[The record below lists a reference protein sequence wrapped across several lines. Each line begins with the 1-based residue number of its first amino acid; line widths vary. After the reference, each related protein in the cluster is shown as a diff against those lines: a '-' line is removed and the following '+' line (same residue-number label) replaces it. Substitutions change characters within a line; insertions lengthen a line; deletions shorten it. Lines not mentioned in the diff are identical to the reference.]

1 MGLATYRKKR
11 NFEATQEPR
20 GNAKPSRKEP
30 RGNAGASENN
40 MFVMQKHDARRLHY
54 DLRLELDG
62 VLKSWAVT
70 KGPSLVPGE
79 KRLAVAVEDHP
90 LDYGDFEGTIPKG
103 EYGGGTVIVW
113 DRGSWRPLHDPAK
126 SLAKGHL
133 DFELSGEKLK
143 GRWHLVRMARKPRE
157 KHENWLL
164 IKGDDEAARDPQDA
178 DILNERPESAKT
190 GRSLNEVAEKPAARF
205 DPSKLRGAKKS
216 ATPRFIE
223 PALASLVAAPPT
235 GARWLHEIKF
245 DGYRLQARIETGRVT
260 LITRSG
266 HDWTAKFGD
275 RVAAA
280 LRALPVEDA
289 VLDGELVVENAIGA
303 SDFSALQSDLAEG
316 RDERFLFYLFDVLHL
331 NGYDLRG
338 APLIQRKVLLESV
351 LAAEI
356 GPLRFSPHFNE
367 DGDLMLRHVCRLG
380 LEGIVS
386 KMKDAPYS
394 SGRGKSWRK
403 AKCASRQEFVI
414 GGYIPSTTSRRAIGS
429 LALGVYEDG
438 ALKYVGRVGTG
449 FTAAVAE
456 TLFQQL
462 APLQIPKTPFAEK
475 LTAEQARQLR
485 HVKPDLVAEIE
496 FRAWTADGHL
506 RHASF
511 RGLREDKP
519 ASAIVRE
526 IETPPE
532 TSQEAQ
538 ENQQENRNEERRNV
552 KLTHPDRL
560 YWPDAGVT
568 KEGLA
573 DYYADVWPHIAPF
586 IVGRALA
593 ALRCPEGIDGEMF
606 FQKHVWK
613 GAGAGLAP
621 LRDPR
626 EPDETLIGVKDL
638 DGLLALAQ
646 GAVLEIHPWG
656 STAKDWERPDIL
668 VMDLDPGD
676 DVPWEQVIAAA
687 QEIRDRLQQAGLSAF
702 VKTSGGKGLH
712 VAAPLAPRA
721 EWPEVKAF
729 AKSMAEAMAADS
741 PALFVSTIAKSR
753 RPGKIFVDYL
763 RNQRGA
769 TAIAPYSPRARP
781 GAPVSM
787 PLDWDELNAAIGP
800 GHFKIANARAR
811 LNALTAM
818 PWAEFREEARPLSL
832 NPPKKSP
839 RSPRKPK

>member
-1 MGLATYRKKR
+1 MGLAAYRKKR

-20 GNAKPSRKEP
+20 GSAGPSGKEP
-30 RGNAGASENN
+30 R
-40 MFVMQKHDARRLHY
+40 FVVQKHDARRLHY

-90 LDYGDFEGTIPKG
+90 LEYGDFEGVIPKG

-113 DRGSWRPLHDPAK
+113 DRGSWRPLHDPGK

-133 DFELSGEKLK
+133 DFELAGEKLK

-157 KHENWLL
+157 KHDNWLL
-164 IKGDDEAARDPQDA
+164 IKGDDDAARAPQDS
-178 DILNERPESAKT
+178 DILKERPESAKT
-190 GRSLNEVAEKPAARF
+190 GRSLSEVAEKPAARR
-205 DPSKLRGAKKS
+205 DPSKLKDAKKG

-223 PALASLVAAPPT
+223 PALASLVAKPPT

-245 DGYRLQARIETGRVT
+245 DGYRLQARIEAGRVT
-260 LITRSG
+260 LMTRSG
-266 HDWTAKFGD
+266 HDWTGKFGD
-275 RVAAA
+275 RVTAA
-280 LRALPVEDA
+280 LRALPVQDA
-289 VLDGELVVENAIGA
+289 VLDGELVVENATGA

-316 RDERFLFYLFDVLHL
+316 RDDRFVFYLFDALHL
-331 NGYDLRG
+331 DGYDLHA
-338 APLIQRKVLLESV
+338 APLSQRKALLECI
-351 LAAEI
+351 LGDAGG
-356 GPLRFSPHFNE
+356 GPLRFSPHFDE
-367 DGDLMLRHVCRLG
+367 DGDLMMRHVCRLG

-386 KMKDAPYS
+386 KLKDAPYS

-403 AKCASRQEFVI
+403 SKCASRQEFVI
-414 GGYIPSTTSRRAIGS
+414 GGYVPSTTSRRAVGS
-429 LALGVYEDG
+429 LALGVYERG

-449 FTAAVAE
+449 FTAAVAG

-462 APLQIPKTPFAEK
+462 APLQIAKTPFTEK
-475 LTAEQARQLR
+475 LSADQARQLR

-496 FRAWTADGHL
+496 FRSWTADGHL

-519 ASAIVRE
+519 VSAIVRE

-532 TSQEAQ
+532 TPS
-538 ENQQENRNEERRNV
+538 EERRNV

-573 DYYADVWPHIAPF
+573 DYYADIWPHIAPF

-593 ALRCPEGIDGEMF
+593 ALRCPDGIDGEMF
-606 FQKHVWK
+606 FQKHIWK
-613 GAGAGLAP
+613 GAGDGIVP

-626 EPDETLIGVKDL
+626 EQGEALIGVKDL
-638 DGLLALAQ
+638 NGLLALAQ
-646 GAVLEIHPWG
+646 GAALEIHPWG

-676 DVPWEQVIAAA
+676 GVAWEQVMDAAR
-687 QEIRDRLQQAGLSAF
+687 EIRERLQLAGLGAF

-712 VAAPLAPRA
+712 VAAPLAPRS

-741 PALFVSTIAKSR
+741 PSLFVSTATKAR

-787 PLDWDELNAAIGP
+787 PLDWDELSAAIGP
-800 GHFKIANARAR
+800 SHFKITNARAR

-818 PWAEFREEARPLSL
+818 PWAEFREEAKPLSSS
-832 NPPKKSP
+832 PPKKTP
-839 RSPRKPK
+839 RSRKAEK

>member
-11 NFEATQEPR
+11 NFDATQEPR
-20 GNAKPSRKEP
+20 GSARGSRK
-30 RGNAGASENN
+30 N
-40 MFVMQKHDARRLHY
+40 MFVVQKHDARRLHY

-70 KGPSLVPGE
+70 RGPSLVPGE

-90 LDYGDFEGTIPKG
+90 LEYGDFEGVIPKG

-133 DFELSGEKLK
+133 DFELAGEKLK
-143 GRWHLVRMARKPRE
+143 GRWHLVRMAPKPRE

-164 IKGDDEAARDPQDA
+164 IKGDDEAARAPQDS
-178 DILNERPESAKT
+178 DILSERPESTKT
-190 GRSLNEVAEKPAARF
+190 GRALREVAEKPAARS
-205 DPSKLRGAKKS
+205 DPSKLKGAKKG

-223 PALASLVAAPPT
+223 PALASLVARPPT

-245 DGYRLQARIETGRVT
+245 DGYRLQARIESGRVS
-260 LITRSG
+260 LMTRRG
-266 HDWTAKFGD
+266 RDWTEKFGD
-275 RVAAA
+275 RVTAA
-280 LRALPVEDA
+280 LRALPLEEA

-303 SDFSALQSDLAEG
+303 SDFSALQSDLAKG
-316 RDERFLFYLFDVLHL
+316 RDDRFLFYLFDTLHL
-331 NGYDLRG
+331 DGYDLR
-338 APLIQRKVLLESV
+338 ASPLNQRKGLLESV
-351 LAAEI
+351 LGGGGDS
-356 GPLRFSPHFNE
+356 GPLRFSPHFDE
-367 DGDLMLRHVCRLG
+367 DGDLMMRHVCRLG

-386 KMKDAPYS
+386 KLRDAAYS
-394 SGRGKSWRK
+394 SGRSKSWRK
-403 AKCASRQEFVI
+403 SKCASRQEFVI
-414 GGYIPSTTSRRAIGS
+414 GGYFPSSTSRGAVGS
-429 LALGVYEDG
+429 LALGVYERG

-449 FTAAVAE
+449 FTSAVAE
-456 TLFQQL
+456 TLFQLL

-475 LTAEQARQLR
+475 LTADQSRQLR
-485 HVKPDLVAEIE
+485 HVKPELVAEIE

-532 TSQEAQ
+532 TP
-538 ENQQENRNEERRNV
+538 NEERRNV
-552 KLTHPDRL
+552 KLTHPDRF

-586 IVGRALA
+586 IVGRALSV
-593 ALRCPEGIDGEMF
+593 LRCPDGIDGEMF

-613 GAGAGLAP
+613 GAGGGIVP

-626 EPDETLIGVKDL
+626 EPGETLIGVDDL
-638 DGLLALAQ
+638 NGLLALAQ
-646 GAVLEIHPWG
+646 GAALEIHPWG

-668 VMDLDPGD
+668 VMDLDPGE
-676 DVPWEQVIAAA
+676 DVAWEQVIAAA
-687 QEIRDRLQQAGLSAF
+687 REIRERLRLAGLGAF

-712 VAAPLAPRA
+712 VAAPLEPRA

-729 AKSMAEAMAADS
+729 AKSMAVAMAADR
-741 PALFVSTIAKSR
+741 PDLFVSTATKAR
-753 RPGKIFVDYL
+753 RPGRIFVDYL

-769 TAIAPYSPRARP
+769 TAIAPYSPRARS

-787 PLDWDELNAAIGP
+787 PLGWDELSAAIGP
-800 GHFKIANARAR
+800 SHFKISNARAR
-811 LNALTAM
+811 LTALAGI
-818 PWAEFREEARPLSL
+818 PWADFREEARPLSL
-832 NPPKKSP
+832 GLPKKTP
-839 RSPRKPK
+839 RSRKADR